1 MYLEYCFL
9 TMKTLSE
16 ISALES
22 QLAASTKRSPDKRV
36 EAELNVKIGRL
47 LEDSRL
53 AATREDGL
61 TVKVQQLERDLEKT
75 LLHAVNKE
83 REDAELIN
91 SLRGK
96 LEQATENRD
105 QQETVQSPSQN
116 KQLEPLEKVCVCP
129 EVRSILFISGVLVTC
144 SACSKIQVKTMYELA
159 INEISESS
167 QKAKRI
173 LQAQHERD
181 RQMLEASAQVL

>member
-1 MYLEYCFL
+1 MHLEHCFL

-22 QLAASTKRSPDKRV
+22 QLAASTKSSPNKRV
-36 EAELNVKIGRL
+36 EAELHVKIGRL

>member
-16 ISALES
+16 ISVLES

-83 REDAELIN
+83 REDAELIK

-96 LEQATENRD
+96 FEQAAENRD
-105 QQETVQSPSQN
+105 QQEPVQSPTQN
-116 KQLEPLEKVCVCP
+116 KQLEPLEKVCVCL
-129 EVRSILFISGVLVTC
+129 EV
-144 SACSKIQVKTMYELA
+144 
-159 INEISESS
+159 
-167 QKAKRI
+167 
-173 LQAQHERD
+173 
-181 RQMLEASAQVL
+181 